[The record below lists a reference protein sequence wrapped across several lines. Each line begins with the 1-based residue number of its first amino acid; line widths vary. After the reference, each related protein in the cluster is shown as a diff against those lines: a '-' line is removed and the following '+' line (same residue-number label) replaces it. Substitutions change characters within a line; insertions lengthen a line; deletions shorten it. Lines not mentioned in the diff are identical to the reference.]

1 VANSI
6 WQWLREDLEGH
17 EGQRGREVEFYS
29 RVSEKQLMG
38 FLANSQ
44 LHREPAVKKA
54 TLIFLIPDEK

>member
-1 VANSI
+1 
-6 WQWLREDLEGH
+6 
-17 EGQRGREVEFYS
+17 
-29 RVSEKQLMG
+29 MG